1 MAKNPPPAKKLPP
14 AKRKPHTNGNGDDP
28 SALQPLRWFE
38 TSNSDRISINYDGDL
53 LRENR
58 IVHIYGPVGQS
69 YYEDGYQNVVTSLE
83 VSERIIRLVQISKD
97 PIYALINCAGGEVA
111 EGLGV
116 LDAFDMARQNG
127 VKVVTRC
134 QGQAQSMGADILI
147 LGGDH
152 RTMSPNSF
160 IMTHGDVDKTLRFGD
175 GIDIESERRIRSI
188 TQSRLADLYAQKTK
202 LPHSYWIKQMQ
213 DSRPV
218 WWSPQE
224 ALKAGLVDEV
234 F

>member
-1 MAKNPPPAKKLPP
+1 MAKAQNRNLAKKRRPTARELELQAAAAGPQP
-14 AKRKPHTNGNGDDP
+14 KPWYFGSAGDN
-28 SALQPLRWFE
+28 Q
-38 TSNSDRISINYDGDL
+38 SIHFDGDL
-53 LRENR
+53 IRDNR

-83 VSERIIRLVQISKD
+83 VSNRIIQLVQVSKE

-116 LDAFDMARQNG
+116 LDAFDMARQHG

-147 LGGDH
+147 LGGDK

-160 IMTHGDVDKTLRFGD
+160 IMTHGDIDKALRFGD
-175 GIDIESERRIRSI
+175 GIDIESEMRIRAI

-202 LPHSYWIKQMQ
+202 LPRAYWMDQMQ

-218 WWSPQE
+218 WWSPAE

-234 F
+234 Y

>member
-1 MAKNPPPAKKLPP
+1 VAKNPPPAKKLPP
-14 AKRKPHTNGNGDDP
+14 SKRKPHPNGNGAEP
-28 SALQPLRWFE
+28 STLQPLRWFE
-38 TSNSDRISINYDGDL
+38 TSDSDRISLNYDGDL
-53 LRENR
+53 LRDHR

-69 YYEDGYQNVVTSLE
+69 YYEDGYQHVVTSLE
-83 VSERIIRLVQISKD
+83 VSERIIRLVQVSKA
-97 PIYALINCAGGEVA
+97 PIQALINCSGGEVA
-111 EGLGV
+111 DGLAI

-147 LGGDH
+147 LGGDW
-152 RTMSPNSF
+152 RTMSHNSF

-175 GIDIESERRIRSI
+175 GLDLKAEERIRSI
-188 TQSRLADLYAQKTK
+188 TQSRLMDLYAQKTK
-202 LPHSYWIKQMQ
+202 LPRSYWKDQMQ

-218 WWSPQE
+218 YWSPAE
-224 ALKAGLVDEV
+224 ALAAGLVDEV